1 MDKRIRRKLQ
11 RVKRKRFTR
20 ANERTYSA
28 ERLKEM
34 VKVASI
40 VAIEGHQRM
49 IDREELS
56 IWEDKDGRLCQWECT
71 SD

>member
-1 MDKRIRRKLQ
+1 MNVNPRAQ
-11 RVKRKRFTR
+11 RTGR

-40 VAIEGHQRM
+40 GAIEGHQRM
-49 IDREELS
+49 IERE
-56 IWEDKDGRLCQWECT
+56 KACQ
-71 SD
+71 SKG

>member
-1 MDKRIRRKLQ
+1 MNVNPRAQ
-11 RVKRKRFTR
+11 RTGR

-40 VAIEGHQRM
+40 VAKDRNQRVIECE
-49 IDREELS
+49 IA
-56 IWEDKDGRLCQWECT
+56 CQFNEKVVSFCF
-71 SD
+71 

>member
-1 MDKRIRRKLQ
+1 MNVNQ
-11 RVKRKRFTR
+11 RSQRTGR

-49 IDREELS
+49 VDREELS

>member
-1 MDKRIRRKLQ
+1 MNVNPRAQ
-11 RVKRKRFTR
+11 RTGR

-56 IWEDKDGRLCQWECT
+56 IWEDKDGRLSQRECT